1 MKFFSFSD
9 FKKRVAGMWGFQAAR
24 SHSVWIVAGLAI
36 TVSLTDGNIGLGDNE
51 PASGRSSFLRSK
63 SGSTDVEKPDTIT
76 PSFFSKFS
84 KSKSNSASER
94 IQETRNAGDVS
105 LSFFNSSWPKIL
117 QSIAED
123 SGKTLVA
130 KNYPPGRYSRRDS
143 RKYAIGDALKVINH
157 ELEEDNFRILE
168 QGEYLVVVH
177 LPSIRKK
184 YHRPEFPS
192 DTVNPAANEKK
203 AWMPPKQ
210 RQPRLF
216 SSDVSPQRLPAK
228 ATRVTNSTNQNVRPV
243 NHETAKPQ
251 PKARVAVRMKSHEA
265 TEVSRVLYKAFQ
277 PRVKLIGNGPE
288 GLPAFQVT
296 KDEIVSQ
303 KQQAQLV
310 RKVPLPGEPAEKFLS
325 PTTKSRTV
333 NPSEI
338 QFTVGID
345 TVENRLVVEA
355 PRDRAFAVARVI
367 RNLDHEAVQPNATI
381 QFVSSAKD
389 VKRIAQNLQPTINRL
404 VKQQK
409 PAANA
414 AGNETPK
421 PNQPGTLPLPDQDG
435 NAPQNGGQAGPAEG
449 ATFGGLKGEV
459 KIEYVE
465 GVGFILRGN
474 EEDVKKV
481 EEMIRLIEEMSVG
494 TTPDVTLR
502 TLQHVSSEAL
512 AELLTT
518 VYSNLGNALGQ
529 NQRQQSVSFV
539 PVVTPNAIVIIA
551 SESELS
557 SIATLIKQLDQPV
570 DPRSEYMIFSL
581 ENAIASQV
589 LTAIDSL
596 FEEPTGLAPRVKAV
610 ADSRTNTVVVQAGP
624 NDMEKI
630 MALIDKLD
638 RTDSGAVSQLRVFPL
653 KNAVADEL
661 AETLNLAIQSVV
673 NPPQSS
679 QGQGNITR
687 NAGRGSEQLQEAR
700 SAVIE
705 IMAGTGDDK
714 KLIRSG
720 ILSDIRINPDI
731 RINSL
736 IVTAPKHSMEL
747 IEALIKQ
754 FDQPTSTV
762 ADIKHF
768 SLKNA
773 DARDVVTL
781 LQELFVDD
789 SNNENELGVRLAG
802 ADDASSSL
810 IPLKFSIDVRTNS
823 IFAVGGTEALE
834 VIEALLLRLDQSDVQ
849 RRQNLVF
856 RLKNAPATEIADSLN
871 LFMTTQRDLAEA
883 DPDLVSAFEQI
894 EREIIVVPEPVSN
907 SLLISASP
915 RYFNEMKELVMKLDE
930 APAQVTIQALIV
942 EVLLDNTDEFGVE
955 LGIQDSLLFDRSIT
969 LAEDILFRN
978 VTNTLPNGTQTTEQ
992 VIVSQASTPGFLF
1005 NNQPLGNNIGDSMR
1019 SSNVAG
1025 QGLSNFSLGRVNGDL
1040 GFGGMVLSAGS
1051 DSVSVLLRA
1060 LAAKRRVDVLSR
1072 PLIRALDNQE
1082 AQIQVGQEV
1091 PRITNFTT
1099 NQQTGVL
1106 SPIATPDPAGI
1117 ILIVT
1122 PRISPDGTIVMEVIA
1137 QKSQFDGTGVDLAV
1151 DANGNAITAPV
1162 KDITEVRTTVA
1173 VPNEQTVV
1181 LGGMIT
1187 KQDDQIERKVP
1198 WLGDIPLLGRGFRYD
1213 SKSTRRTELLIFLT
1227 PKIIRSPADSEYI
1240 KQVEA
1245 ERLNFSESDAEAIHG
1260 PLYAVPADLDM
1271 NETGKVSEEQLEM
1284 PEWNNVPTT
1293 NLPGKPKLP
1302 PPAPAVDR

>member
-1 MKFFSFSD
+1 
-9 FKKRVAGMWGFQAAR
+9 MWGFQAAR
-24 SHSVWIVAGLAI
+24 RHSVWIVAGMAI
-36 TVSLTDGNIGLGDNE
+36 TVSLSDGNIGVADNE
-51 PASGRSSFLRSK
+51 PASGRRSYDRTSRK
-63 SGSTDVEKPDTIT
+63 TEKPDTIR
-76 PSFFSKFS
+76 PSFFSNFS
-84 KSKSNSASER
+84 KSKSASER
-94 IQETRNAGDVS
+94 IQESRSTGDVS
-105 LSFFNSSWPKIL
+105 LNFFNSSWSKVL

-143 RKYAIGDALKVINH
+143 RKYAVGDALKVINH
-157 ELEEDNFRILE
+157 QLEEDSFRVID

-184 YHRPEFPS
+184 YHRPEFP
-192 DTVNPAANEKK
+192 TTAVKPNANEDKV
-203 AWMPPKQ
+203 WMPPKQ
-210 RQPRLF
+210 HQPRLF
-216 SSDVSPQRLPAK
+216 SADVEPRKLP
-228 ATRVTNSTNQNVRPV
+228 TNASRAGHLNRNVRPV
-243 NHETAKPQ
+243 NHEAAKPQ

-303 KQQAQLV
+303 KQQSQLV
-310 RKVPLPGEPAEKFLS
+310 RKVPLPGEPEEKFLT
-325 PTTKSRTV
+325 PTTRSRTV
-333 NPSEI
+333 KPSEI

-367 RNLDHEAVQPNATI
+367 RNLDHEAVEPNATI

-404 VKQQK
+404 VRQEK

-414 AGNETPK
+414 GANEAQ
-421 PNQPGTLPLPDQDG
+421 PNQPGTLPLPGQDAN
-435 NAPQNGGQAGPAEG
+435 NAPPNGAQADSAKG

-494 TTPDVTLR
+494 TTPDVTLKVLR
-502 TLQHVSSEAL
+502 HVSSEAL

-518 VYSNLGNALGQ
+518 VYGNLGTALGQ
-529 NQRQQSVSFV
+529 NQRQQQVSFV
-539 PVVTPNAIVIIA
+539 PVVSPNAIVIIA

-589 LTAIDSL
+589 LTSIDSL
-596 FEEPTGLAPRVKAV
+596 FDEPTGLAPRVKAV

-630 MALIDKLD
+630 IALIDKLD
-638 RTDSGAVSQLRVFPL
+638 RVDSGAVNQLRVFPL
-653 KNAVADEL
+653 KNATADEL

-679 QGQGNITR
+679 TGQGNFTR
-687 NAGRGSEQLQEAR
+687 NAGRGSEALQEAR
-700 SAVIE
+700 SAVLE
-705 IMAGTGDDK
+705 IMDGTGDNRK
-714 KLIRSG
+714 MLRSG
-720 ILSDIRINPDI
+720 ILSDIRINPDA

-736 IVTAPKHSMEL
+736 IVTAPKQSMEL

-754 FDQPTSTV
+754 FDQPTATV

-773 DARDVVTL
+773 DARDVVQL
-781 LQELFVDD
+781 LQELFIDD
-789 SNNENELGVRLAG
+789 SSDENELGVRLAG
-802 ADDASSSL
+802 AEDASSSL

-823 IFAVGGTEALE
+823 IFAVGGSEALE

-871 LFMTTQRDLAEA
+871 LFMSTQRDLAEA

-942 EVLLDNTDEFGVE
+942 EVALDNTDEFGVE

-992 VIVSQASTPGFLF
+992 VIVSQAATPGFNF
-1005 NNQPLGNNIGDSMR
+1005 NNQPLGNNVGNAMR
-1019 SSNVAG
+1019 SGNVAG

-1122 PRISPDGTIVMEVIA
+1122 PRISPDGSIVMEVVA

-1187 KQDDQIERKVP
+1187 KQDDQLERKVP

-1245 ERLNFSESDAEAIHG
+1245 ERLHFSEKDGEEIHG
-1260 PLYAVPADLDM
+1260 PLYAVPAELDL
-1271 NETGKVSEEQLEM
+1271 NEASDESVSEESLGM
-1284 PEWNNVPTT
+1284 PNWKDVPTT
-1293 NLPGKPKLP
+1293 NLPGKPNLP
-1302 PPAPAVDR
+1302 PPAPAATK